1 MTEERWLDLKQ
12 KIISDFTVL
21 DQGEETTEIAGEKVD
36 FIEWEMPD
44 KEMRAEYHTRPK
56 VLEKKTFYSNRIGS
70 DMKEEYV
77 YSDDEM
83 VSFAK
88 FFQKNSDQTDWQEI
102 EAKHFL

>member
-1 MTEERWLDLKQ
+1 MTEERWLDLRQ
-12 KIISDFTVL
+12 KIISGYTVL
-21 DQGEETTEIAGEKVD
+21 DQGEESTAIAGEKVN
-36 FIEWEMPD
+36 FIEWEMPG

-70 DMKEEYV
+70 DIKEEFV
-77 YSDDEM
+77 YSNDEQ

-88 FFQKNSDQTDWQEI
+88 FFQKNSEDMEWQEI